1 MLFANFCL
9 LPAGVGLRRF
19 STFLVPASSVYFSL
33 NLSRFTSTVRV
44 STTLVTTSR
53 LGAGAAFSG
62 FFSVLWCLGRGIST
76 TVPSAFF
83 RISLSLGLGLGALSR
98 YAARSASAFSWVM
111 RSKM

>member
-1 MLFANFCL
+1 M

-53 LGAGAAFSG
+53 LGAGASVLG
-62 FFSVLWCLGRGIST
+62 FFSALCLGRGIST

-98 YAARSASAFSWVM
+98 
-111 RSKM
+111 